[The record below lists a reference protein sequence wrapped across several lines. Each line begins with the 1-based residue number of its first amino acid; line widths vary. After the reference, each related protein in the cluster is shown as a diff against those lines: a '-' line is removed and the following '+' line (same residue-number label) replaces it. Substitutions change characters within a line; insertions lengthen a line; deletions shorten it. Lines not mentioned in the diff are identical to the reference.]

1 MVLLCSIAPPAC
13 SSGAR
18 ARPVLPFPDKNC
30 RYLAPRANSRWT
42 LAAISRYVAFKQTGS
57 PPGTF
62 ATRHAARRTR
72 TEKPKYCTREIE
84 MSIYSNLRHVAR
96 VGIVATL
103 TLAFASLAQAQQKT
117 DVIFSAGPT
126 GGSWT
131 PMAAAASQVINKRFP
146 ELNVQVEP
154 GAALVNMEKIRSDK
168 ADIGW
173 SMTSVMADAR
183 TGTGQ
188 FEGKPSDKALYV
200 ANFYPN
206 VWQLV
211 VPASSNINSIK
222 DLKGQPVALPAR
234 GNTSLVSGW
243 EYLLKVNGMTLND
256 LGAKSYGPV
265 SSNAEAVKN
274 RQAMAAGWFTTVPA
288 SFVLD
293 LGSAM
298 PLRMLAVSDAE
309 LAELRKLNP
318 GLVRHTVKASFY
330 KEQGIS
336 EDVQTFQSPTVMIAA
351 ARTPA
356 DVIYKVTKA
365 VVEGRDEFANVAA
378 VMKGVTSAEMA
389 QNFDMPY
396 HPGAEK
402 YYLEAGLLKK

>member
-1 MVLLCSIAPPAC
+1 M
-13 SSGAR
+13 
-18 ARPVLPFPDKNC
+18 PV
-30 RYLAPRANSRWT
+30 
-42 LAAISRYVAFKQTGS
+42 
-57 PPGTF
+57 
-62 ATRHAARRTR
+62 
-72 TEKPKYCTREIE
+72 
-84 MSIYSNLRHVAR
+84 YSNLRHVAR
-96 VGIVATL
+96 VCIVATL
-103 TLAFASLAQAQQKT
+103 ALACASLAQAQQKT

-211 VPASSNINSIK
+211 VPASSNIKSIK

-318 GLVRHTVKASFY
+318 GLVRHTVKASLY

-356 DVIYKVTKA
+356 DVVYKITKA

>member
-1 MVLLCSIAPPAC
+1 MSVRTQRIVLRFS
-13 SSGAR
+13 
-18 ARPVLPFPDKNC
+18 
-30 RYLAPRANSRWT
+30 
-42 LAAISRYVAFKQTGS
+42 
-57 PPGTF
+57 
-62 ATRHAARRTR
+62 
-72 TEKPKYCTREIE
+72 
-84 MSIYSNLRHVAR
+84 
-96 VGIVATL
+96 IVAS
-103 TLAFASLAQAQQKT
+103 FALSLAGLAHAQQRT

-173 SMTSVMADAR
+173 SMTTVMSDAR

-188 FEGKPSDKALYV
+188 FEGKPTDKGLYV

-211 VPASSNINSIK
+211 VPANSNIKSVK

-265 SSNAEAVKN
+265 SSNAESVKN
-274 RQAMAAGWFTTVPA
+274 RQAMASGWFTVVPA
-288 SFVLD
+288 SFVMD

-298 PLRMLAVSDAE
+298 QLRMLAVSDAE
-309 LAELRKLNP
+309 FAELRKLNP
-318 GLVRHTVKASFY
+318 GFVRHTIKGSLY
-330 KEQGIS
+330 KEQGVT
-336 EDVQTFQSPTVMIAA
+336 EDVQTFQSPTVLMASSK
-351 ARTPA
+351 TSP
-356 DVIYKVTKA
+356 DVVYKITKA
-365 VVEGRDEFANVAA
+365 VVEGRDEFGNVAT
-378 VMKGVTSAEMA
+378 VMKGVTAADMA

-402 YYLEAGLLKK
+402 YYREAGLLK